1 MISNGEHKFFYGYII
16 VMLATIIM
24 VASWGTFSSFGVFF
38 KPVLLEFGW
47 TRAITSGAYSLA
59 FLLSGFFSIFVG
71 RLSDR
76 FGPRIVVLA
85 CGLLLCS
92 GYLLM
97 SQANSTWQL
106 YLAYGI
112 VGVGLS
118 GAYVPSISA
127 VSRWFVKRRGL
138 MTGIVM
144 AGIGIGTMTMPPLAN
159 LLITSYGW
167 RATYAIIGIAVL
179 IAMTL
184 VAQFIK
190 RDPAQMGLSPYGE
203 GEVKQNN
210 LNPGVEKF
218 SFRKAIGTRQF
229 WGVCAMFTFSEFCV
243 QTITVHIVPHAT
255 DMAISAASAAIILTI
270 IGAAGLTGRIMMGGA
285 GDRAGHK
292 LAATICF
299 VILLVAILWLFS
311 ARELWMFYLFA
322 AVFGFAYGGYQP
334 AISLVVADLFGLRSL
349 GVILGA
355 VVFFITIGASFGP
368 ALAGKIFD
376 ITSSYQLAFVICA
389 LLTAMAIIL
398 AILLRPMANMRA
410 ERRY

>member
-1 MISNGEHKFFYGYII
+1 MISNGGHKFFYGYII

-24 VASWGTFSSFGVFF
+24 VASWGTFYSFGVFF

-97 SQANSTWQL
+97 SQASSTWQL

-144 AGIGIGTMTMPPLAN
+144 AGIGIGTMIMPPLAN
-159 LLITSYGW
+159 LLITSYG
-167 RATYAIIGIAVL
+167 
-179 IAMTL
+179 
-184 VAQFIK
+184 
-190 RDPAQMGLSPYGE
+190 
-203 GEVKQNN
+203 
-210 LNPGVEKF
+210 
-218 SFRKAIGTRQF
+218 
-229 WGVCAMFTFSEFCV
+229 
-243 QTITVHIVPHAT
+243 
-255 DMAISAASAAIILTI
+255 
-270 IGAAGLTGRIMMGGA
+270 
-285 GDRAGHK
+285 
-292 LAATICF
+292 
-299 VILLVAILWLFS
+299 
-311 ARELWMFYLFA
+311 
-322 AVFGFAYGGYQP
+322 
-334 AISLVVADLFGLRSL
+334 
-349 GVILGA
+349 
-355 VVFFITIGASFGP
+355 
-368 ALAGKIFD
+368 
-376 ITSSYQLAFVICA
+376 
-389 LLTAMAIIL
+389 
-398 AILLRPMANMRA
+398 
-410 ERRY
+410 